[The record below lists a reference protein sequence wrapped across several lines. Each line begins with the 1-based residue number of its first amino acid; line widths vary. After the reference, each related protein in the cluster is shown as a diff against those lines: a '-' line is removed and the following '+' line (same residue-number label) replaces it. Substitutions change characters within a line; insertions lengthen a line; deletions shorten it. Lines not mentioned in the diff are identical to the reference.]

1 MTPSIIIR
9 GEAQREHAMQR
20 IRLLPAVPDGDAWGV
35 WIAPYSKLRTLE
47 QNAAYFRLIG
57 KLVEACGHDKEAWH
71 EFFKKKVFG
80 VIVEEIDGELIER
93 IPSSAKA
100 KRGDFSELIEYVQAW
115 MAERG
120 IPSA

>member
-35 WIAPYSKLRTLE
+35 WIAPYSKLRSLE
-47 QNAAYFRLIG
+47 QNAAYWRLIG
-57 KLVEACGHDKEAWH
+57 KLVESCGHDKEVWH
-71 EFFKKKVFG
+71 TFFKRKVFG
-80 VIVEEIDGELIER
+80 VEVSEIDGERVER
-93 IPSSAKA
+93 VPSSAKA
-100 KRGDFSELIEYVQAW
+100 KRGDFSELIEFVQAW